1 MSQYVLNFFAE
12 GTPQAICA
20 GVLFLIGLILIVKGG
35 DVFVDAATW
44 MAEASGIPKFIV
56 GATVVSVATTLPEI
70 IVSLLAAAGAKNA
83 VSAEAA
89 NGISMAIGNAIGSV
103 TANTGL
109 IMGISLIFMPI
120 AIKRSQIAAKSSLML
135 LAIVALFL
143 LSLQGALSLLG
154 ALLVLALFVVFII
167 ENLVSASRSK
177 EAAEERPA
185 VTGKAIAK
193 NIVLFLLGAGMLAL
207 GSNLLVDNGE
217 FLAVDVFGVDVRIVA
232 ITLVA
237 IGTSLPE
244 LVTAVTSLVKK
255 QSSLSVGNII
265 GANIIDMTV
274 ILPVCALISGG
285 SLPVERNTLLID
297 MPICFVEAFIALVP
311 TLISKKFRRWQGIL
325 MVLIYIAYIT
335 YSVIATA

>member
-1 MSQYVLNFFAE
+1 MSQKIIDLFAA

-20 GVLFLIGLILIVKGG
+20 GVLFLIGLVLIVKGG
-35 DVFVDAATW
+35 DLFVDAASW

-56 GATVVSVATTLPEI
+56 GATIVSVATTLPEM
-70 IVSLLAAAGAKNA
+70 IVSFLAAAGAQNA
-83 VSAEAA
+83 ANVEAA
-89 NGISMAIGNAIGSV
+89 NGVSMAIGNAIGSV

-109 IMGISLIFMPI
+109 IMAISLIFMPI
-120 AIKRSQIAAKSSLML
+120 AIKRSQIAAKGTLML
-135 LAIVALFL
+135 VAIAALFL
-143 LSLQGALSLLG
+143 LCLPGELSLVG
-154 ALLVLALFVVFII
+154 SFAVLALFVLFII
-167 ENLVSASRSK
+167 ENLVSASRNK
-177 EAAEERPA
+177 ETADRPE
-185 VTGKAIAK
+185 VTGKILVK

-255 QSSLSVGNII
+255 QSTMSVGNII
-265 GANIIDMTV
+265 GANIIDMTI

-285 SLPVERNTLLID
+285 SLPVERTTRLID
-297 MPICFVEAFIALVP
+297 MPICFLEAVIALVP
-311 TLISKKFRRWQGIL
+311 TFISKKFRRWQGIVML
-325 MVLIYIAYIT
+325 AVYIAYIV
-335 YSVIATA
+335 YSVIVTA

>member
-1 MSQYVLNFFAE
+1 MSQKIIDLFAA

-20 GVLFLIGLILIVKGG
+20 GVLFLIGLVLIVKGG
-35 DVFVDAATW
+35 DLFVDAASW

-56 GATVVSVATTLPEI
+56 GATIVSVATTLPEM
-70 IVSLLAAAGAKNA
+70 IVSFLAAAGAQNAANA
-83 VSAEAA
+83 VAA
-89 NGISMAIGNAIGSV
+89 NGVSMAIGNAIGSV

-109 IMGISLIFMPI
+109 IMAISIVFMPI
-120 AIKRSQIAAKSSLML
+120 AIKRSQIAAKSALML
-135 LAIVALFL
+135 AAIAALFL
-143 LSLQGALSLLG
+143 LCLPGELSLVG
-154 ALLVLALFVVFII
+154 SFAVLALFILFII
-167 ENLVSASRSK
+167 ENLVSASRNK
-177 EAAEERPA
+177 ETADRPE
-185 VTGKAIAK
+185 VTGKILAK
-193 NIVLFLLGAGMLAL
+193 NIVLFILGAGMLAL

-255 QSSLSVGNII
+255 QSTMSVGNII
-265 GANIIDMTV
+265 GANIIDMTI

-285 SLPVERNTLLID
+285 SLPVERTTCYID
-297 MPICFVEAFIALVP
+297 MPICFLEAAIALIP
-311 TLISKKFRRWQGIL
+311 TLISKKFRRWQGIAML
-325 MVLIYIAYIT
+325 AIYVAYIV

>member
-1 MSQYVLNFFAE
+1 MSQLLIDLIPGHV
-12 GTPQAICA
+12 GQAICA

-35 DVFVDAATW
+35 DLFVDAASW

-56 GATVVSVATTLPEI
+56 GATIVSVATTLPEM
-70 IVSLLAAAGAKNA
+70 IVSFLAAAGAKSTG
-83 VSAEAA
+83 SAD
-89 NGISMAIGNAIGSV
+89 GVSMAIGNAIGSV

-109 IMGISLIFMPI
+109 IMAISLIFMPI
-120 AIKRSQIAAKSSLML
+120 AIKRSQIAFKGSLML
-135 LAIVALFL
+135 ISIAALFL
-143 LSLQGALSLLG
+143 LCLPGELSLVG
-154 ALLVLALFVVFII
+154 AMIVLALFVMFII
-167 ENLVSASRSK
+167 ENIISAARNK
-177 EAAEERPA
+177 ETSERPE
-185 VTGKAIAK
+185 VTGKILTK
-193 NIVLFLLGAGMLAL
+193 NILLFLLGAAMLAL

-255 QSSLSVGNII
+255 QSSMSVGNII
-265 GANIIDMTV
+265 GANIIDMTI

-285 SLPVERNTLLID
+285 SLPVAKNTLMLD
-297 MPICFVEAFIALVP
+297 MPVCFAVGFIALIP

-325 MVLIYIAYIT
+325 MLVIYIAYIV
-335 YSVIATA
+335 YSVLATA